1 MLLQTSAR
9 RKLEAIVKG
18 RCFDA
23 DFKLVASLRE
33 RISGFTA
40 AALLGAVAVVPAIAT
55 GAPRASS
62 LDHLKARL
70 QRLQETLDASTA
82 RVEALRTKHIELRSA
97 VALVEEEIRAL
108 QARRAG
114 VQARAVDA
122 ARRIYMSSSSDALEV
137 LLESESFSEIAS
149 RGQTLSHLSE
159 MDRTALDELQRA
171 EARLTALELELIR
184 KSESLTATRSRLEDE
199 TADLQTRFEEATEEY
214 VELQKK
220 LAARAR
226 ARAEA
231 VVGGA
236 AYITSSGMTCPI
248 AAPNSFIDSWGFPRD
263 GGARTHEGT
272 DMMAEMGAP
281 VVAITD
287 GRITYSGVG
296 VTAGTWLELEG
307 DDGHTYWYMHNDQN
321 VITSGRVR
329 VGQRIATVGDTGN
342 AAGGPPHVHFE
353 YHPNGG
359 GPINPYELLV
369 GVCQPK
375 TG

>member
-1 MLLQTSAR
+1 
-9 RKLEAIVKG
+9 
-18 RCFDA
+18 
-23 DFKLVASLRE
+23 VASLRK
-33 RISGFTA
+33 RTSRLAA
-40 AALLGAVAVVPAIAT
+40 AALLGLVVVVPAIAS
-55 GAPRASS
+55 GAPRTDS
-62 LDHLKARL
+62 LDDLKARL
-70 QRLQETLDASTA
+70 ESLQETLDDATA
-82 RVEALRTKHIELRSA
+82 RVEALRSKHIELRST
-97 VALVEEEIRAL
+97 VALVEEGIRAL
-108 QARRAG
+108 QARKVG

-122 ARRIYMSSSSDALEV
+122 ARRLYMSSSSDALEV

-159 MDRTALDELQRA
+159 MDRTALGELQRA
-171 EARLTALELELIR
+171 EARLTALELELIE
-184 KSESLTATRSRLEDE
+184 KSEALTATRARLEDE
-199 TADLQTRFEEATEEY
+199 SAELQARFEEATEEY
-214 VELQKK
+214 VELKKK

-248 AAPNSFIDSWGFPRD
+248 AAPTSFIDSWGFPRD

-296 VTAGTWLELEG
+296 VTAGNWLELEG
-307 DDGHTYWYMHNDQN
+307 DDGHTYWYMHNDEN
-321 VITSGRVR
+321 VVTSGRVT
-329 VGQRIATVGDTGN
+329 VGERIATVGDTGN
-342 AAGGPPHVHFE
+342 AAGGAPHVHFE

-359 GPINPYELLV
+359 EPINPYELLV
-369 GVCQPK
+369 SVCQPE

>member
-1 MLLQTSAR
+1 M
-9 RKLEAIVKG
+9 
-18 RCFDA
+18 
-23 DFKLVASLRE
+23 ASLRN
-33 RISGFTA
+33 RISRLTA
-40 AALLGAVAVVPAIAT
+40 AALLGVVAVVPASAT
-55 GAPRASS
+55 GAPRAGS
-62 LDHLKARL
+62 LDDLKARL
-70 QRLQETLDASTA
+70 ERLQKRLDDSTA

-97 VALVEEEIRAL
+97 VALVEEESRAL

-137 LLESESFSEIAS
+137 LLESDSFSEIAS
-149 RGQTLSHLSE
+149 REQTLSHLSE
-159 MDRTALDELQRA
+159 MDRTALSELQRA
-171 EARLTALELELIR
+171 EAQLTALELELIE
-184 KSESLTATRSRLEDE
+184 KSEALTITSARLEDE
-199 TADLQTRFEEATEEY
+199 TAELQARFEEATAEY
-214 VELQKK
+214 VELKKK

-226 ARAEA
+226 ARADA

-296 VTAGTWLELEG
+296 VTAGNWLELEG

-321 VITSGRVR
+321 VITSGRVT

-369 GVCQPK
+369 SVCQPK
-375 TG
+375 AG